1 MVGHVDSHRPP
12 RIELVPDDIQEP
24 ADIVGALRTRRGGGL
39 YPVDRVLLHSPEIA
53 LGWSNFAG
61 AVRTKSSLEPKLRE
75 LVICGVGVLNG
86 SAFELEIH
94 APEFLA
100 AGGTVEQLDALTD
113 FGAAATDAEHFTE
126 TERAV
131 MQLVIESTRRIEV
144 SDATFDRVVALL
156 PDLQSV
162 VEVVVTVG
170 MYNMASRVLTA
181 FHL

>member
-1 MVGHVDSHRPP
+1 MAGHAEEHRPP
-12 RIELVPDDIQEP
+12 RIDLVADDIREP
-24 ADIVGALRTRRGGGL
+24 ADVVDALRTRRGGGL
-39 YPVDRVLLHSPEIA
+39 YPIDRVLLHSPEIA

-61 AVRTKSSLEPKLRE
+61 AVRTKSSLDPKLRE

-100 AGGTVEQLDALTD
+100 AGGTSEQLDALAD
-113 FGAAATDAEHFTE
+113 FEAAARDAEHFTE

-131 MQLVIESTRRIEV
+131 MQLVAESTRRIDV
-144 SDATFDRVVALL
+144 SDATFDRAVALL
-156 PDLQSV
+156 PDLQAV
-162 VEVVVTVG
+162 VDVVVTVG

>member
-1 MVGHVDSHRPP
+1 MSGHADTHRSP
-12 RIELVPDDIQEP
+12 RIELVPDDVSEP
-24 ADIVGALRTRRGGGL
+24 AEIVDALRTRRGGGL
-39 YPVDRVLLHSPEIA
+39 YPIDRVLLHSPEIA

-100 AGGTVEQLDALTD
+100 AGGTQEQLDAMAD
-113 FGAAATDAEHFTE
+113 FVGAASDVERFTE

-131 MQLVIESTRRIEV
+131 MQLVVESTRGIEV
-144 SDATFDRVVALL
+144 SDETFERAVSLL